1 MEDKTITYYDDRE
14 ETNSKA
20 TYALSFNEI
29 QERFVQLLPKNGTMM
44 DFGCGSGRDTI
55 YFSKKGLKVTPIDG
69 SRILCDIATR
79 NTGIKV
85 RRMMFQELRDV
96 DKYNGVWAGSSVMHL
111 PYEQLV
117 DVLKKVHRSLKKNG
131 ILYISFK
138 YGLFEGVRNGRHFTD
153 MDESK
158 FGKLLAKVHG
168 FEIEEM
174 TVTPDIRPDRHKQ
187 QWMNVFLRRYD

>member
-1 MEDKTITYYDDRE
+1 MEERTITYYNESKR
-14 ETNSKA
+14 TSSKA

-29 QERFVQLLPKNGTMM
+29 QDRFVELLPKDGTML

-55 YFSKKGLKVTPIDG
+55 YFANKGLRVTPVDG

-79 NTGIKV
+79 NTGIKAK
-85 RRMMFQELRDV
+85 RMMFQELQDV
-96 DKYNGVWAGSSVMHL
+96 DKYNGVWAGCSVMHL
-111 PYEQLV
+111 PYEDLV
-117 DVLKKVHRSLKKNG
+117 DVLTKVHRSLKKNG

-158 FGKLLAKVHG
+158 FGKLLAKVNG
-168 FEIEEM
+168 FEIDEM
-174 TVTPDIRPDRHKQ
+174 SVTPDIRPDRHKQ
-187 QWMNVFLRRYD
+187 QWMNVFLRRCD